1 VLVTSVRVVR
11 TYDKGSGSRARR
23 QEGSSVATT
32 KQQLPPF
39 VVDGEYEDHEWREI
53 AADPEKQTKR
63 NQPRYV
69 AGPLQHPYG
78 KSAYLDEK
86 PVGDEVIRR
95 WFPSREE
102 RDKYVNTHEAGEP
115 QLAEPGAMENTPLQ
129 ARAQRRGIE
138 ATPRDKARTGTPS

>member
-95 WFPSREE
+95 WRGLRSRSQP
-102 RDKYVNTHEAGEP
+102 RR
-115 QLAEPGAMENTPLQ
+115 PGS
-129 ARAQRRGIE
+129 R
-138 ATPRDKARTGTPS
+138 GTPPMTGERTIQSS